1 MTEKETAIVGIT
13 QAIILILGC
22 VSLIVL
28 MNCKGK
34 IVDIVL
40 SLLLILG
47 LIGISIIFPIL
58 WKRETLR
65 ENVRKIID
73 KKYSNTDKILSN
85 LIQMSHETGVSVE
98 ELMNEPEL
106 YEEWL
111 EKKGSTKHVCSYRTS

>member
-111 EKKGSTKHVCSYRTS
+111 EKKGSTKTCMQL

>member
-1 MTEKETAIVGIT
+1 MTKKETAIVGIT

-40 SLLLILG
+40 SLLLISG

-111 EKKGSTKHVCSYRTS
+111 EKKGTTKTCMQS